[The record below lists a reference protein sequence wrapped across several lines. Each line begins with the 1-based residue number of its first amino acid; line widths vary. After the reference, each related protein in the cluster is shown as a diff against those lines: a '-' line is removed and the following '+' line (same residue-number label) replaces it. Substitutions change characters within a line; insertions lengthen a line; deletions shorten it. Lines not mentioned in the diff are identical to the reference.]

1 MMDESDVD
9 RLCAQCGVDTAYA
22 DIWGHLH
29 AASITTRRAI
39 LAAMGAA
46 MQPDATASPSI
57 LPDMPAVAPRCFA
70 GTGRAAI
77 ERMFGPAVQL
87 YTLRSHRNWG
97 IGDFTDLGRLIGIAA
112 AHGADLVGVNP
123 LHALFAG
130 RPEDCSPYSPSNRAM
145 LNPLYVDVEAVE
157 EFSACEPARDRVLS
171 AAFQRRLAD
180 ARAAVL
186 IDYPGVAALKYDI
199 LELLYRH
206 FRERHANAAT
216 ARGLAFREFQQ
227 RAGEPLLHHAL
238 FEALGEWLHRRDPAL
253 RDMRQWPS
261 DYRHADSVAV
271 AAFLESHRE
280 RVEFFQYLQWQAD
293 AQLAD
298 VADRA
303 RQAGM
308 AIGLYRDLAVGVD
321 AGGSEAWHDPSLF
334 AHDMHVGAPP
344 DEFNQNGQDWGLP
357 PWIPQ
362 EIVQRRYAPWIDVLR
377 ANMHCAGALRI
388 DHVMGLMRLY
398 WIPAGADARDGA
410 YVRYPFD
417 ALLGVLALESTR
429 AGCIVVGE
437 DLGTVPDAVRD
448 AMARL
453 AILSYRVLLFERAA
467 DGGFTRPEAYPREAL
482 CTFSTHDLPTL
493 HGFLVEADLEARDA
507 LGLFPDEAMRAQQYA
522 LRRDDRRRLHVALR
536 DAGLL
541 TGDAAY
547 ASADAL
553 RFDQTLCNAVLAYLA
568 RTPSRLMTF
577 QLEDVFGVVEQTNL
591 PSTTGERY
599 PNWRRK
605 LPIEL
610 EQWASDGRFAA
621 ACAAIRAQGRGR

>member
-1 MMDESDVD
+1 MTDENGVD
-9 RLCAQCGVDTAYA
+9 QLCAQYGVETAYA

-29 AASITTRRAI
+29 EASITTKRAV
-39 LAAMGAA
+39 LAAMGVPAR
-46 MQPDATASPSI
+46 PDAAQTPSI
-57 LPDMPAVAPRCFA
+57 LPCVPATAPRCFE
-70 GTGRAAI
+70 GTGRAAT
-77 ERMFGPAVQL
+77 ERMFGPAVQV
-87 YTLRSHRNWG
+87 YALRSHRNWG
-97 IGDFTDLGRLIGIAA
+97 IGDFTDLGRLIEIAA
-112 AHGADLVGVNP
+112 AHGADLVGINP

-157 EFSACEPARDRVLS
+157 EFSACEPARNRVRS
-171 AAFQRRLAD
+171 ASFQRRLVG
-180 ARAAVL
+180 ARATALV
-186 IDYPGVAALKYDI
+186 DHSDVAALKYEI

-206 FRERHANAAT
+206 FRVRHANAGT
-216 ARGLAFREFQQ
+216 ARGLIFREFQQ
-227 RAGEPLLHHAL
+227 RGGDALLHHAL
-238 FEALGEWLHRRDPAL
+238 FEALGEWLNRRDPAL
-253 RDMRQWPS
+253 RDMRQWPP
-261 DYRHADSVAV
+261 DYRHPDSVAV

-280 RVEFFQYLQWQAD
+280 RVEFFQYLQWQAQ

-303 RQAGM
+303 RRAGM

-334 AHDMHVGAPP
+334 ARDMHVGAPP
-344 DEFNQNGQDWGLP
+344 DEFNQKGQDWGLP

-362 EIVQRRYAPWIDVLR
+362 EIVQRRYAPWVDVLR
-377 ANMHCAGALRI
+377 ANMRCAGALRI

-417 ALLGVLALESTR
+417 ALLGVLARESVR
-429 AGCIVVGE
+429 ARCIVVGE

-467 DGGFTRPEAYPREAL
+467 DGSFARPETYPREAL

-493 HGFLVEADLEARDA
+493 RGFLLEADLEARDA
-507 LGLFPDEAMRAQQYA
+507 LGLFPNEAMRAQQYA

-541 TGDAAY
+541 PGDEAY
-547 ASADAL
+547 SNADTL
-553 RFDQTLCNAVLAYLA
+553 RFDQALCDAVQAYLA
-568 RTPSRLMTF
+568 RTPSRLLTF
-577 QLEDVFGVVEQTNL
+577 QLEDVFGVVEQTNM

-605 LPIEL
+605 LPLEL
-610 EQWASDGRFAA
+610 ERWASDGRFAA
-621 ACAAIRAQGRGR
+621 ACAAIRAQGRDR